1 MRETMKKLKTVL
13 PGVLLAAL
21 GLLVFVIAPASAAT
35 GDGGNGMRVSP
46 VRTDLTIQPGGSKTI
61 SVYVRNVTGANA
73 TYQVIKNDFVAST
86 DESGSPALL
95 LNGQSNDQHG
105 LKNYMTSVN
114 TVSVPAGQQREVKV
128 TISLPKGI
136 AGGGYYGAIRF
147 APSVPGS
154 NGKNLSLTGS
164 VGSLVLIRVPGNV
177 SEKLSLVSF
186 DARKDNAPKTI
197 FTTPKGISGV
207 VRFRNEGNIQEQP
220 FGKIILKKGN
230 KTLETHEINTGDL
243 PGNVL
248 PDSVRRFTI
257 NLSKVGSF
265 GKYTLIGNFGYGSD
279 GQLLSAKT
287 TFYVI
292 PLWLIIIGLAIVALI
307 LFLIFGLP
315 KLVRRYNQRVIRNAR
330 RSKR

>member
-1 MRETMKKLKTVL
+1 MKNLKNIL

-21 GLLVFVIAPASAAT
+21 SLLVFAIAPASAAN
-35 GDGGNGMRVSP
+35 DGGNGMRVSP

-73 TYQVIKNDFVAST
+73 TYQVIKNDFIASN
-86 DESGSPALL
+86 DESGAPALML
-95 LNGQSNDQHG
+95 DGQSNDQHG
-105 LKNYMTSVN
+105 LKNYMTTVS

-147 APSVPGS
+147 APAAPG
-154 NGKNLSLTGS
+154 NDGKNLSLTGS
-164 VGSLVLIRVPGNV
+164 VGSLFLVRVPGNV
-177 SEKLSLVSF
+177 TEKLSLVSF
-186 DARKDNAPKTI
+186 DARKDNSPKTI
-197 FTTPKGISGV
+197 FTSPKGISAV
-207 VRFRNEGNIQEQP
+207 IRFRNEGNIQEQP

-230 KTLETHEINTGDL
+230 TTIETHEINTGDL

-248 PDSVRRFTI
+248 PDSVRRFTV
-257 NLSKVGSF
+257 NLSKVGNF

-292 PLWLIIIGLAIVALI
+292 PLWLIVIGLVVVAVI

-330 RSKR
+330 RSRR